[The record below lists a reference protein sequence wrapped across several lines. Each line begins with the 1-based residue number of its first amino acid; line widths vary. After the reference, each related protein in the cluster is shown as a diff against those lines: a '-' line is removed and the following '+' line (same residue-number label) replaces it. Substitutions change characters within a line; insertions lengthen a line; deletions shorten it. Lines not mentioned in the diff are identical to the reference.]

1 MQNLRR
7 PIRLDNSKRSTICY
21 YVIYYISL
29 FCFIYF
35 VFVGI
40 PIWSG
45 LVMWFIKRIKENK
58 EYFGFLGFVLP
69 EIFLTTVPIN
79 QRYPLLFN
87 G

>member
-1 MQNLRR
+1 
-7 PIRLDNSKRSTICY
+7 
-21 YVIYYISL
+21 
-29 FCFIYF
+29 
-35 VFVGI
+35 
-40 PIWSG
+40 
-45 LVMWFIKRIKENK
+45 MWFIKRIKENK